1 MWRET
6 GNEKYE
12 LWAFREGC
20 AMAELN
26 EILDEWNY
34 VYDYVRPHQS
44 LGFLAPME
52 FYRQWKGEG
61 GVGAYVSTM

>member
-1 MWRET
+1 
-6 GNEKYE
+6 
-12 LWAFREGC
+12 
-20 AMAELN
+20 MAELN